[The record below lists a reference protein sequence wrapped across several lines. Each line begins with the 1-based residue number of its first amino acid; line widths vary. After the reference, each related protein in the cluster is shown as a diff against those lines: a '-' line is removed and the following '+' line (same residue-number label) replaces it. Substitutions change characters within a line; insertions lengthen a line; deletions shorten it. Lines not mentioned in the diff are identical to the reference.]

1 MGSPRAA
8 CSSRCAVL
16 SSKLVKNG
24 RFAVSFLGDGASN
37 QGTFHESLKL
47 VAGLSVPLLFVCKNN
62 QYAVGMRTTESSK
75 IADISKRAAG
85 NCIPGVIAD
94 GMNVVRVY
102 KAASR
107 ERPLWLRV
115 RPDKRG
121 SPANSGRI
129 G

>member
-1 MGSPRAA
+1 M
-8 CSSRCAVL
+8 L
-16 SSKLVKNG
+16 SSKLLKNG

-85 NCIPGVIAD
+85 N
-94 GMNVVRVY
+94 
-102 KAASR
+102 
-107 ERPLWLRV
+107 
-115 RPDKRG
+115 
-121 SPANSGRI
+121 
-129 G
+129 